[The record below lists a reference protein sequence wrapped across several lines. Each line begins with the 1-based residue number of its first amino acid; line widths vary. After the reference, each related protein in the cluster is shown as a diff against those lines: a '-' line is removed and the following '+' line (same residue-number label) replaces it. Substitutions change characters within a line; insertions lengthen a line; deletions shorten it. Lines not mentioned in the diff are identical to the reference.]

1 MVEYTDENGLFIRRN
16 INNYPQSVSNEDIP
30 ALWQAEF
37 LSYLIIFKDLLTITF
52 ILSEFSFHT
61 FKFVIIVCLDLVGF
75 VGISKFS
82 LEMNKI
88 YIFSIIISFF
98 LVLQEFLIEKME
110 SLENGSNNKMHIVF
124 CVVLFTFL
132 IYQIYSH
139 FRFNNFLKSVSK
151 HRRKHLS
158 ALMKNNSITI
168 FN

>member
-1 MVEYTDENGLFIRRN
+1 MVEYTDESGLFIRRN
-16 INNYPQSVSNEDIP
+16 INDSPRYVSNEDIP

-37 LSYLIIFKDLLTITF
+37 LIYLIIFKTLLTITF
-52 ILSEFSFHT
+52 VLSEFSFHT

-82 LEMNKI
+82 LKMNKV
-88 YIFSIIISFF
+88 YIFSIIVSLL

-110 SLENGSNNKMHIVF
+110 SLEHGSHNKMHIVF
-124 CVVLFTFL
+124 CVALFIFL

-139 FRFNNFLKSVSK
+139 IRFSNFLNSVSQ
-151 HRRKHLS
+151 HRRLHLS
-158 ALMKNNSITI
+158 ALMKNNSISI